1 MGWREQP
8 WLAGACRDDTQPAA
22 RPHFPPG
29 LLGPSPTACRQ
40 PQPPSSLPR
49 APQHRLPPEGG
60 TVRNQLHP
68 RAGGGGGDFS
78 SGRYGNGPPELTR
91 TWYPDES
98 HGRGG
103 RGMLSLLPHHPQP
116 RLQRWR
122 TCSLPGREGRMGL
135 GRRRNAGGD
144 VCELGLMEIYGILR
158 LRRVTGGPTP
168 DSGGWWLAGHG
179 MEAEGGRGGK
189 GREISTPFRGFMQK

>member
-1 MGWREQP
+1 MTRSQQHGLISHRGSWGLP
-8 WLAGACRDDTQPAA
+8 PPPAGSLSPPPAS
-22 RPHFPPG
+22 PGHPSTGSPPKE
-29 LLGPSPTACRQ
+29 GPSATNCIPAR
-40 PQPPSSLPR
+40 
-49 APQHRLPPEGG
+49 
-60 TVRNQLHP
+60 
-68 RAGGGGGDFS
+68 GGGGDFS

-158 LRRVTGGPTP
+158 LRRVTGGPIP